1 MIKKNRVYEIKVSS
15 VFELEISIA
24 IQLFLE
30 NDSVLFIW
38 ILFLD
43 FSKPTGLILPSNHP
57 GAKLSEFSSPIS
69 DDYEN
74 STKAAYAAI
83 FTAKKLK
90 NR

>member
-1 MIKKNRVYEIKVSS
+1 MR
-15 VFELEISIA
+15 
-24 IQLFLE
+24 
-30 NDSVLFIW
+30 FIH
-38 ILFLD
+38 LD
-43 FSKPTGLILPSNHP
+43 FCIFQSIGLILPNNHP
-57 GAKLSEFSSPIS
+57 GTKLSEFSSPIS